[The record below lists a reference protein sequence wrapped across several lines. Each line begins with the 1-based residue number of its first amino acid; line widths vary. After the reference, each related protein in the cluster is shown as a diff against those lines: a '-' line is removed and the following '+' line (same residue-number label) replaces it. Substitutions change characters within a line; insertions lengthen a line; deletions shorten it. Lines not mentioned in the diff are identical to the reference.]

1 MTIEC
6 RDLVVLYC
14 PIFNACP
21 HAKISCNS
29 LRFDCLNTLVFVSIS
44 ISVIGIF
51 LYDTAGYE
59 TLAKMTHI
67 HMEANVF
74 NGCAQVYYAAIDRK
88 TDKRDKID
96 CIGYY
101 TGF

>member
-1 MTIEC
+1 
-6 RDLVVLYC
+6 
-14 PIFNACP
+14 
-21 HAKISCNS
+21 
-29 LRFDCLNTLVFVSIS
+29 
-44 ISVIGIF
+44 
-51 LYDTAGYE
+51 
-59 TLAKMTHI
+59 MTHI